1 MTNPLAAFGATRS
14 DIKPRHALLTPE
26 SHEWITQPDWPG
38 AELAFL
44 ITPDLGSK
52 LAMALVRVAS
62 RAEAV
67 PAAPGIARFLFC
79 LEGSLDLSDG
89 SRLSPESYAF
99 LPPGAEMNLTCD
111 GPARFV
117 LFEWRYLARGDLPA
131 MVTGTVATTPGTPL
145 RGDERLVVQKMLP
158 TDPAFDFE
166 FNIMNFEPGA
176 SLAYVETHF
185 MEHGL
190 LMLDG
195 GGVYRLDRDWY
206 PVTAGDAIWMGSHVP
221 QWFGALGRTPS
232 RYLICKNYNR
242 SPLSAR

>member
-1 MTNPLAAFGATRS
+1 MTFPLAAFGATRS

-38 AELAFL
+38 AELAWL
-44 ITPDLGSK
+44 ISPDLGAK
-52 LAMALVRVAS
+52 LAMGLVRVA
-62 RAEAV
+62 EGTKV
-67 PAAPGIARFLFC
+67 GPAPDGIARFLFC
-79 LEGSLDLSDG
+79 LEGALDLSAG
-89 SRLSPESYAF
+89 QHLGPEGYAF
-99 LPPGAEMNLTCD
+99 LPPGSDIAVTCD

-117 LFEWRYLARGDLPA
+117 LFEWRFLPRGEVPA
-131 MVTGTVATTPGTPL
+131 PVFGTVAATPGSAL
-145 RGDERLVVQKMLP
+145 RGDEQLVVQKMLP
-158 TDPAFDFE
+158 TDAAFDFE

-206 PVTAGDAIWMGSHVP
+206 PVTQGDAIWMGPHVP

-242 SPLSAR
+242 SPLAER